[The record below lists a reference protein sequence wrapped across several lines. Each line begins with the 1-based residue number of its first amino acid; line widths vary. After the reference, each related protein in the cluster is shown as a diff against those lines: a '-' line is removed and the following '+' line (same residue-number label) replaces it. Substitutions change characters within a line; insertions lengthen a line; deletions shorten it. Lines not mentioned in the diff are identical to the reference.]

1 MVTVPDLIRDRL
13 ETAPDAVAVSG
24 QGGELTYRELHRRV
38 DDLAAVLREWGVGP
52 EVPVG
57 LCMER
62 TTGMVVALLA
72 VWAAGGAYVPLDP
85 AFPEDRLRLMR
96 QDAGIGLVLTQAGV
110 DRRLLAGVPRILVLA
125 PDGTAPTVRRGA
137 PRGPRGDLAYVM
149 YTSGSTGRPKG
160 VEVPRR
166 AVQNLLGS
174 FAERLKLTPEDRWL
188 AVTTLSFDISVLELL
203 LPLACGAR
211 VVVASAGQ
219 AADGQRLR
227 ALAVAERITAL
238 QATPATWRILL
249 EAGGV
254 PETIRT
260 RLCGGEAL
268 PRDLADALLA
278 PGTSLWNVY
287 GPTET
292 TVWSTAGIVAPA
304 PARIV
309 LGEPISETSLY
320 LLGDDGLPVADGEA
334 GELHIGGAGVARGY
348 RGMPALTAARF
359 LPDPFAAGSGT
370 RMYATGDLVRRT
382 PDGRLEYLGR
392 ADSQVKVRG
401 FRIELEEIETVL
413 RSVEWVRQA
422 AVGVHPG
429 PDGLPTLVAY
439 LAAAEGAVPEGAWEA
454 LRTRLRASLPEYMVP
469 ARLVTLDALP
479 LTPNGKLDRA
489 ALPAPDRAWASTAP
503 YRAPSSSVE
512 DELAAMWEEVL
523 GIERPV
529 GVDDDFFE
537 LGGHSLTAAQI
548 IARVQSRFGVAVPL
562 VALFEHPTV
571 AGLARQLDRLDDDDL
586 DLVEI
591 AALRERLD
599 GLDAEE
605 LAAIFDELG
614 PGA

>member
-1 MVTVPDLIRDRL
+1 MTVPELIRDRL
-13 ETAPDAVAVSG
+13 ETTPDAVAVSG

-38 DDLAAVLREWGVGP
+38 DDLAALLREWGVGP

-62 TTGMVVALLA
+62 TTGMVVAVLA

-96 QDAGIGLVLTQAGV
+96 EDAGIGLVLTQAGV

-125 PDGTAPTVRRGA
+125 PDGTAPTARRGT

-166 AVQNLLGS
+166 AVQNLLGA

-211 VVVASAGQ
+211 VVVASASQ
-219 AADGQRLR
+219 AADGRELR

-304 PARIV
+304 PARVV

-320 LLGDDGLPVADGEA
+320 ILADDGLPVADGEA

-392 ADSQVKVRG
+392 ADGQVKVRG

-422 AVGVHPG
+422 AVGVHRG
-429 PDGLPTLVAY
+429 ADGLPTLVAY
-439 LAAAEGAVPEGAWEA
+439 LAGTEGAAPEGAWEA
-454 LRTRLRASLPEYMVP
+454 LRTRLGASLPEYMVP
-469 ARLVTLDALP
+469 AHLVTLDALP

-489 ALPAPDRAWASTAP
+489 ALPAPDRARASTTP
-503 YRAPSSSVE
+503 YRAPSSAAE

-548 IARVQSRFGVAVPL
+548 IARVWSRFGVAVPL
-562 VALFEHPTV
+562 VAFFEHPTV
-571 AGLARQLDRLDDDDL
+571 AGLARQLDRLDDDL

-599 GLDAEE
+599 GLGAEE
-605 LAAIFDELG
+605 LAALFDELG

>member
-1 MVTVPDLIRDRL
+1 MVTVPELIRDRL

-62 TTGMVVALLA
+62 TTGMVVAVLA
-72 VWAAGGAYVPLDP
+72 VWAAGAAYVPLDP

-125 PDGTAPTVRRGA
+125 PDGTAPTVRRGT

-160 VEVPRR
+160 VEVPMR
-166 AVQNLLGS
+166 AVQNLLGA
-174 FAERLKLTPEDRWL
+174 FAERLKLMPEDRWL

-211 VVVASAGQ
+211 VVVASASQ
-219 AADGQRLR
+219 AADGRELR

-238 QATPATWRILL
+238 QATPATWRLLL

-304 PARIV
+304 PARVV

-359 LPDPFAAGSGT
+359 LPDPFAPAGGT
-370 RMYATGDLVRRT
+370 RMYATGDLVRHT

-422 AVGVHPG
+422 AVGVHGGPG
-429 PDGLPTLVAY
+429 GLPELVAY
-439 LAAAEGAVPEGAWEA
+439 VVGEGGTAPEGLGEV
-454 LRTRLRASLPEYMVP
+454 LRAGLRASLPEYMVP
-469 ARLVTLDALP
+469 AHLVILDALP

-489 ALPAPDRAWASTAP
+489 ALPAPDRARASTAP